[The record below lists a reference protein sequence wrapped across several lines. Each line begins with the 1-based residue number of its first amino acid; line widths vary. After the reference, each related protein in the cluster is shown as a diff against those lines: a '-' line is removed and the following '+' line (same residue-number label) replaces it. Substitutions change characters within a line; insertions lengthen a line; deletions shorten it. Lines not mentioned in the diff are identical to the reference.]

1 MHEWLL
7 ELINSALALVL
18 LHRKTPLLVVLD
30 EMWFVGT
37 DCKSALSGTVV
48 EDEYN
53 LTKIV
58 SRMRAPNKSGGDTPK
73 P

>member
-1 MHEWLL
+1 M
-7 ELINSALALVL
+7 
-18 LHRKTPLLVVLD
+18 VLD
-30 EMWFVGT
+30 VMLFVGT